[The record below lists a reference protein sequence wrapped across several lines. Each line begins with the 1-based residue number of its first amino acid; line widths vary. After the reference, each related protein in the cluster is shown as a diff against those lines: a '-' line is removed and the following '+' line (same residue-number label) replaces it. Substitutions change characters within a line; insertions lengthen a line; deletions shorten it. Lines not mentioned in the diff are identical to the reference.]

1 MPHNSGKLFLFFFF
15 FSFWTPVHSQTIPDL
30 SRLGYETRSSIMLIC
45 AIVKSRGPAVYAKCI
60 RNRFN
65 EASSGPAVPD
75 LSRLDYETFSSIMLA
90 CALVKFRGPAAYV
103 KCIRDQLA
111 GIGVSP
117 KGEGNELDPIPKMP
131 PDPPPIVVPLL
142 LRAPE

>member
-1 MPHNSGKLFLFFFF
+1 MPVTNIRTLIILPNIRKLFLFFFF

-30 SRLGYETRSSIMLIC
+30 SRLGYEI
-45 AIVKSRGPAVYAKCI
+45 
-60 RNRFN
+60 
-65 EASSGPAVPD
+65 
-75 LSRLDYETFSSIMLA
+75 FSSIMLA

-117 KGEGNELDPIPKMP
+117 KGEGNELDPIPK
-131 PDPPPIVVPLL
+131 I
-142 LRAPE
+142 AP